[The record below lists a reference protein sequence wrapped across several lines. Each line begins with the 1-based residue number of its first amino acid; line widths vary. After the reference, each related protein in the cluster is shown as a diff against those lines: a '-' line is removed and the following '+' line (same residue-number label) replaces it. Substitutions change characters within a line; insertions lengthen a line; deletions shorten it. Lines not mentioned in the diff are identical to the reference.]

1 MRRWKKALFIYPY
14 KKISKLSY
22 NDFFAPLGLEY
33 IATAVRNLVEQ
44 LTIIDMRYEKEPLS
58 KFLPGVEVVGISI
71 NWPHQKEIALRLIEY
86 LPEGTIII
94 LGGIHATE
102 NVNEYLEP
110 SPRINII
117 VRGDGEE
124 IVQDI
129 FSGKELS
136 EISGISYRQR
146 GKIIHNET
154 RALPRVRNFYPDRT
168 LRRYRYRHR
177 TIFGL
182 SFGIDTVMSSRGC
195 PYDCEFCT
203 HKLNPWG
210 ELRGWSARSPESVVE
225 EIENIKAKVIIFSD
239 DSFAVNIKRV
249 EKICDLLI
257 ARKTNKVFMVELRI
271 EIARHPVILKKMWQ
285 VGFRFLA
292 YGIESAQDKT
302 LKRMGKGFTV
312 QEVREAFEVLRKFRM
327 VHAGYF
333 IIGYIG
339 EDEKEMCQIAPFA
352 RSLGIDILIPSK
364 LRALKYSPLRKT
376 VENTPEYH
384 IDEKGK
390 VFSDNYSI
398 KQLRQI
404 SKKVRRDFY
413 RPVQLMKI
421 GRKFYL
427 SGIMTDPEFLRCFFI
442 TFVGRMERVFKIIPI
457 TFVFHSKTKAKSA
470 KS

>member
-1 MRRWKKALFIYPY
+1 MSRWKKALFIYPY
-14 KKISKLSY
+14 KKLSKLSY
-22 NDFFAPLGLEY
+22 NDFFPPLGLEY
-33 IATAVRNLVEQ
+33 IATAVKDVVEE
-44 LTIIDMRYEKEPLS
+44 LTVIDMRYEKEPLS
-58 KFLPGVEVVGISI
+58 KFFPGVEVAGISV
-71 NWPHQKEIALRLIEY
+71 NWPHQREIALTLIED
-86 LPEGTIII
+86 LPEGMTVIV
-94 LGGIHATE
+94 GGIHATE
-102 NVNEYLEP
+102 NVNEYLEA
-110 SPRINII
+110 SARIDII

-124 IVQDI
+124 IAQDI

-136 EISGISYRQR
+136 QISGISYRRR

-154 RALPRVRNFYPDRT
+154 RVLPRVRNFYPDRT

-203 HKLNPWG
+203 HKLNPLG
-210 ELRGWSARSPESVVE
+210 QLRGWSARSPESVVK
-225 EIENIKAKVIIFSD
+225 EIESIKAKVIIFSD

-271 EIARHPVILKKMWQ
+271 EIARHPEILKKMWRA
-285 VGFRFLA
+285 GFRILA

-302 LKRMGKGFTV
+302 LKRMGKGFTI

-333 IIGYIG
+333 IVGYLG
-339 EDEKEMCQIAPFA
+339 EDEKEMRQIAPFA
-352 RSLGIDILIPSK
+352 RSLGIDILIPSI
-364 LRALKYSPLRKT
+364 LRALKYSPLKKT
-376 VENTPEYH
+376 VENTTEYH
-384 IDEKGK
+384 IDGKGK

-404 SKKVRRDFY
+404 FKKVRKDFY
-413 RPVQLMKI
+413 RPLQLLKI
-421 GRKFYL
+421 GKKFYFGRITTNL
-427 SGIMTDPEFLRCFFI
+427 EFLRCSFI
-442 TFVGRMERVFKIIPI
+442 TLVWAMEKLFKRRL
-457 TFVFHSKTKAKSA
+457 FCLE
-470 KS
+470 

>member
-1 MRRWKKALFIYPY
+1 MRKWKRSLFIYPY

-22 NDFFAPLGLEY
+22 YDFFPPLGLEY
-33 IATAVRNLVEQ
+33 IATAVNGLVEE

-58 KFLPGVEVVGISI
+58 KFLAGVEVVGISI
-71 NWPHQKEIALRLIEY
+71 NWPHQRDSALNLIEH
-86 LPEGTIII
+86 LPEGTTVI

-102 NVNEYLEP
+102 NVNEYLQA
-110 SPRINII
+110 SSRIDII
-117 VRGDGEE
+117 VRGDGED
-124 IVQDI
+124 IAQDI

-136 EISGISYRQR
+136 QISGISYRHR

-154 RALPRVRNFYPDRT
+154 RVLPKVKNFYPDRT

-182 SFGIDTVMSSRGC
+182 SFGLDTVMSSRGC

-203 HKLNPWG
+203 HKLNPLG

-225 EIENIKAKVIIFSD
+225 EIENIKVKVIIFSD

-257 ARKTNKVFMVELRI
+257 ARKIKKVFMVELRI
-271 EIARHPVILKKMWQ
+271 EIAHHPEILEKMWRA
-285 VGFRFLA
+285 GFRILA

-302 LKRMGKGFTV
+302 LKRMGKGFTIL
-312 QEVREAFEVLRKFRM
+312 QIREAFEVLRKFKM

-352 RSLGIDILIPSK
+352 RSLGIDILIPSR

-376 VENTPEYH
+376 VEDNPEYH
-384 IDEKGK
+384 IDEKGR
-390 VFSDNYSI
+390 VFSDDYSI

-404 SKKVRRDFY
+404 FKKVKRDFY
-413 RPVQLMKI
+413 RPLQLLKI
-421 GRKFYL
+421 GKKFYH
-427 SGIMTDPEFLRCFFI
+427 SGIITNLELLQSFFI
-442 TFVGRMERVFKIIPI
+442 TFVWAMEKAFKRRLLRLE
-457 TFVFHSKTKAKSA
+457 
-470 KS
+470 